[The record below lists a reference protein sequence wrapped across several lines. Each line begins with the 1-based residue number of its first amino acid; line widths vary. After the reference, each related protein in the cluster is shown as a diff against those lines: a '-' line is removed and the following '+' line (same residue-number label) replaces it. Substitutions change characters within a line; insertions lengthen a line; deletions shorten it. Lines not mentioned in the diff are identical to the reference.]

1 MSITVILGD
10 PHIGKGLSI
19 GKPGIGSALN
29 SRVVD
34 QLNIL
39 EWTLDRAMEHMARQI
54 IITGDVFQDSKP
66 HPTLIALFVSWLKKC
81 TDNDIDVHII
91 AGNHDI
97 LRSGQFY
104 MSALDIISAADI
116 EGVYVY
122 KHMSTL
128 HMPGA
133 SFTLIP
139 YRDRRSFNTDSNVE
153 AMQSIRTAVPYELA
167 SIEAPNAKVVVGH
180 LSIEGSIPVGDE
192 IDDLGNELFCPVEM
206 FKGYDF
212 TWMGHVH
219 KPQVLSKAPYVSHIG
234 SMDLSDFGETD
245 HTKVI
250 IVFDP
255 KKSQPY
261 KYLEI
266 PSRPLKQ
273 ISVSVPASDVST
285 TDYVINELK
294 SKHADLNKAIVNL
307 NITLGGPDLVAVDRT
322 RVENC
327 LAELGSFHISRI
339 SEEKKVALIKKNSTT
354 EAINSTVNEVTA
366 IKTYA
371 DTNVDAKIRN
381 DFVSL
386 AIAIAK
392 ECSPDIKEGK

>member
-1 MSITVILGD
+1 MSVSIILGD

-29 SRVVD
+29 SRIVD

-39 EWTLDRAMEHMARQI
+39 EWTLDRAIEYMASNI

-66 HPTLIALFVSWLKKC
+66 HPTIIALFVSWLKKC
-81 TDNDIDVHII
+81 TDNGLDVHII

-104 MSALDIISAADI
+104 MSALDIISAAEI

-128 HMPGA
+128 HTPAA
-133 SFTLIP
+133 SYTFIP
-139 YRDRRSFNTDSNVE
+139 YRDRRSFNTDSNAE
-153 AMQSIRTAVPYELA
+153 AMQIIRAAVPYELA
-167 SIEAPNAKVVVGH
+167 SIDAANAKVVVGH

-192 IDDLGNELFCPVEM
+192 FDDLANELFCPVEM

-219 KPQVLSKAPYVSHIG
+219 KPQILSKAPYVSHIG

-245 HTKVI
+245 HTKLVV
-250 IVFDP
+250 VFDP
-255 KKSQPY
+255 KKSEPF

-273 ISVSVPASDVST
+273 ISVAVPPSDVST
-285 TDYVINELK
+285 TDYVVNELK
-294 SKHADLNKAIVNL
+294 SKHTDLSKAIVNL
-307 NITLGGPDLVAVDRT
+307 NITLGGPELVAVDRSQ
-322 RVENC
+322 VEKC
-327 LAELGSFHISRI
+327 LIDLGSFHISRI
-339 SEEKKVALIKKNSTT
+339 SEEKKVAAIKKNSTT
-354 EAINSTVNEVTA
+354 EVISSTVNEFTA
-366 IKTYA
+366 IKMYA

-386 AIAIAK
+386 ATSIAK
-392 ECSPDIKEGK
+392 ECAPEMKDK

>member
-1 MSITVILGD
+1 MSETVILGD
-10 PHIGKGLSI
+10 VHLGKGLSI
-19 GKPGIGSALN
+19 GKPGIGAALN
-29 SRVVD
+29 SRIVD

-39 EWTLDRAMEHMARQI
+39 EWTLDRAMEYMARSI

-66 HPTLIALFVSWLKKC
+66 HPTIIALFISWLKKC

-122 KHMSTL
+122 KYMSTL
-128 HMPGA
+128 HTPGV

-139 YRDRRSFNTDSNVE
+139 FRDRRSFNTDSNAE
-153 AMQSIRTAVPYELA
+153 AMQNIRAAVPYELA
-167 SIEAPNAKVVVGH
+167 SIEAHNAKVVVGH
-180 LSIEGSIPVGDE
+180 LCIEGSIPVGDE

-206 FKGYDF
+206 FEGYDF

-219 KPQVLSKAPYVSHIG
+219 KPQILSKDPYVSHIG

-250 IVFDP
+250 VVFDP
-255 KKSQPY
+255 KKSEPY
-261 KYLEI
+261 KYIEV
-266 PSRPLKQ
+266 PTRPLKQ
-273 ISVSVPASDVST
+273 ISVSVPVGNIGS
-285 TDYVINELK
+285 TDYVIKELK
-294 SKHADLNKAIVNL
+294 DKHSDDLNRAIVRL
-307 NITLGGPDLVAVDRT
+307 NITLNSPDQVNVNRT
-322 RVENC
+322 EVENC
-327 LAELGSFHISRI
+327 LNGLGTFHIARI
-339 SEEKKVALIKKNSTT
+339 SEEKKVATIKKNL
-354 EAINSTVNEVTA
+354 ENDAINSTVNEMTA
-366 IKTYA
+366 LKMYA
-371 DTNVDAKIRN
+371 DANIDEGIRA

-386 AIAIAK
+386 ATSIVK
-392 ECSPDIKEGK
+392 ECMSETNK